1 MANSLSSL
9 TAGVGGVQISSVDT
23 SGSLDIK
30 SGTTTIVSI
39 TSAGA
44 AVTGTL
50 SSTSGALNGTLG
62 ATTPSTGVF
71 TDVNT
76 PNTFGFKNRIING
89 DMRIAQRATTATAQ
103 QNANS
108 YLTVDRWKTYFYGVG
123 VATQA
128 QIADA
133 PSGFNYSTRFTVTT
147 PDSTIAGADDY
158 VILQA
163 IEANNTTDFAYG
175 TASAKTI
182 TLSFWV
188 KCSTTGTLSVAFQN
202 GTADR
207 SYVTTVTINASNTWE
222 QKTITIAGDTTGT
235 WYNASNTPTGAGLQV
250 YFNLGN
256 SKPTTANSWQAGNLL
271 GVTGAT
277 NFMATN
283 GLTIQFTGV
292 QLELGSTATSFDVRD
307 YGRELAMCQRYYTKI
322 LSFTV
327 GYNILA
333 PATAASTNTAGAFI
347 SYPVTMRTAP
357 TFSYAN
363 IILADGAVSSVVNSI
378 VATWAGTNT
387 ANVTFSGAT
396 ANLTTYRPT
405 PLIANNTA
413 SAFIDMSAEL

>member
-1 MANSLSSL
+1 MASIINASTS
-9 TAGVGGVQISSVDT
+9 GVGGVITTADN
-23 SGSLDIK
+23 SGDLNIQ
-30 SGTTTIVSI
+30 SGGSTKIAV
-39 TSAGA
+39 TSAGV

-50 SSTSGALNGTLG
+50 SATSGALNGTLG

-235 WYNASNTPTGAGLQV
+235 WYNASNTPTGAGVQV

-292 QLELGSTATSFDVRD
+292 QLEKGSTATSFDVRD
-307 YGRELAMCQRYYTKI
+307 YGRELMMCQRYYWQTPVTLGQVLFDVYSPVAGGQFKG
-322 LSFTV
+322 LSIASMFVEPRATPTITV
-327 GYNILA
+327 PVQTAVNVSGT
-333 PATAASTNTAGAFI
+333 PAFVYVGGAIQCGSASTAVGRAVIITNAGFITATG
-347 SYPVTMRTAP
+347 M
-357 TFSYAN
+357 
-363 IILADGAVSSVVNSI
+363 
-378 VATWAGTNT
+378 
-387 ANVTFSGAT
+387 
-396 ANLTTYRPT
+396 
-405 PLIANNTA
+405 
-413 SAFIDMSAEL
+413 EL

>member
-1 MANSLSSL
+1 MASIINASTS
-9 TAGVGGVQISSVDT
+9 GVGGVITTADN
-23 SGSLDIK
+23 SGDLNIQ
-30 SGTTTIVSI
+30 SGGSTKIAV
-39 TSAGA
+39 TSAGV

-50 SSTSGALNGTLG
+50 SATSGALNGTLG

-235 WYNASNTPTGAGLQV
+235 WYNASNTPTGAGVQV

-292 QLELGSTATSFDVRD
+292 QLEKGSTATSFDVRD
-307 YGRELAMCQRYYTKI
+307 YGRELAMCYRYYFGGLSGRAFSISTQSAATNGQTYPFITFI
-322 LSFTV
+322 L
-327 GYNILA
+327 
-333 PATAASTNTAGAFI
+333 
-347 SYPVTMRTAP
+347 PVSMRTTP
-357 TFSYAN
+357 TITPS
-363 IILADGAVSSVVNSI
+363 GS
-378 VATWAGTNT
+378 T
-387 ANVTFSGAT
+387 TFSGVSSYNNQTLDAQWGYSFGTTALTLKLDNPAT
-396 ANLTTYRPT
+396 G
-405 PLIANNTA
+405 
-413 SAFIDMSAEL
+413 AFSLPIIVSAEL